1 MNKQTIAI
9 LFGGRSGEYDV
20 SLNSAAAVI
29 EHLDTAKYELVL
41 VGITRE
47 GNWLRYGGSIEDIRL
62 DRWHEHPSCTPSFFS
77 PSRDVK
83 GLVELA
89 GTEFRITPVD
99 VVFPVLHGK
108 YGEDGTLQGL
118 LELAGIPFVG
128 CGMLSSA
135 LCMDKE
141 LAHKLVQ
148 TAGIETPRSLTLFKG
163 ESMEESLSVA
173 QQLGFPLFV
182 KPARS
187 GSSLGIAKV
196 YSMEQLAAGI
206 ENAFAHDSKVVVEQ
220 NIEGF
225 EVGCA
230 VLGNSDPMIGVIDEI
245 ELQADFFDY
254 AEKYTLAHSTIHL
267 PARIDDHTAS
277 KVKETAR
284 AIYEVLGCKGFAR
297 VDMFITADGRIVF
310 NEVNTIPG
318 FTASSRYP
326 NMLQASGLAYG
337 QILDRLIELA
347 AEEWAG
353 A

>member
-1 MNKQTIAI
+1 M
-9 LFGGRSGEYDV
+9 
-20 SLNSAAAVI
+20 
-29 EHLDTAKYELVL
+29 
-41 VGITRE
+41 
-47 GNWLRYGGSIEDIRL
+47 
-62 DRWHEHPSCTPSFFS
+62 
-77 PSRDVK
+77 
-83 GLVELA
+83 ELA

-148 TAGIETPRSLTLFKG
+148 TAGIEAPRSLTLYKG
-163 ESMEESLSVA
+163 ESMEESLSAA

-196 YSMEQLAAGI
+196 YSMAQLAAGI

-220 NIEGF
+220 NIDGF

-230 VLGNSDPMIGVIDEI
+230 VLGNSDPLIGVIDEI

-254 AEKYTLAHSTIHL
+254 AEKYTLAHSMIHL
-267 PARIDDHTAS
+267 PARIDEHTAS

-284 AIYEVLGCKGFAR
+284 AIYEALGCKGFAR
-297 VDMFITADGRIVF
+297 VDMFITADGRLVF

-337 QILDRLIELA
+337 QILDRMIELA
-347 AEEWAG
+347 TEEWAC

>member
-20 SLNSAAAVI
+20 SLSSAAAVI
-29 EHLDTAKYELVL
+29 EHLDPMKYELVL
-41 VGITRE
+41 IGITRE

-62 DRWHEHPSCTPSFFS
+62 DLWHEHPSCTPSFFS

-83 GLVELA
+83 GLVELV
-89 GTEFRITPVD
+89 GTEFRITPID

-118 LELAGIPFVG
+118 LELSGIPFVG

-141 LAHKLVQ
+141 LAHKLVE
-148 TAGIETPRSLTLFKG
+148 TAGIETPRSLTLYKG
-163 ESMEESLSVA
+163 ESMEESLSAA
-173 QQLGFPLFV
+173 QELGFPLFV

-196 YSMEQLAAGI
+196 YSVEQLAAGI

-220 NIEGF
+220 NIDGF

-230 VLGNSDPMIGVIDEI
+230 VLGNSDPLIGVIDEI

-267 PARIDDHTAS
+267 PARIDDHLAS
-277 KVKETAR
+277 KVRKTAR
-284 AIYEVLGCKGFAR
+284 AIYEALGCKGFAR
-297 VDMFITADGRIVF
+297 VDMFVTADGRLVF

-326 NMLQASGLAYG
+326 NMLQASELAYG

-347 AEEWAG
+347 AEEWAC